1 MLLNLRRRGME
12 ERNQFSWP
20 DYLRLWE
27 QFSFNG
33 HQYVAPG
40 GSFEELSALEGG
52 RNAIVSACIS
62 VRALVFSE
70 VRFVYQGYSSG
81 RPGNMFGTEAL
92 RILERPWPSA
102 TTGDLLA
109 RMEVDASLYG
119 NSYWVRPNGVGELI
133 RLNPVKTIIATAE
146 VVDAETGMP
155 FGYRLVGYSVVN
167 DRHEEVAFFEPS
179 EVAHYR
185 PLADPSHPFRGRSW
199 LSTVLSD
206 VSADNEMTTY
216 KHAFLRNS
224 ATPNMVVKFDPGVS
238 EEAYKKFKERLEA
251 RHQGA
256 GQAFKTLYLG
266 AGADIKMVGSNLE
279 QLAFKAVQGAGET
292 RIAAAAGVPAS
303 ILGISEGLAGS
314 ALNAGNYTAARRR
327 FADGTM
333 RPLWRSAAG
342 ALENL
347 VPPPSGAVR
356 LWYDD
361 RDVSFLQEDVLD
373 AAEIRG
379 KDATTM
385 RTLVD
390 GGFEPTSVISAVTT
404 GDMTLLTHTG
414 TLSVQLQPPS
424 DGTEPDVDDTSED
437 DQDNA

>member
-1 MLLNLRRRGME
+1 MLGNLRRRTEIE

-20 DYLRLWE
+20 DYMRLWE

-33 HQYVAPG
+33 IQYVTPG
-40 GSFEELSALEGG
+40 GNIHELTALQGG
-52 RNAIVSACIS
+52 SNPIVSACIS
-62 VRALVFSE
+62 VRAMVFSE
-70 VRFVYQGYSSG
+70 VRFLFQGFENG
-81 RPGNMFGTEAL
+81 RPGNYFGTEEL
-92 RILERPWPSA
+92 SILERPWASA

-119 NSYWVRPNGVGELI
+119 NSYWVRFNNELI
-133 RLNPVKTIIATAE
+133 RLNPSKVVIASADVIDPNT
-146 VVDAETGMP
+146 DMP
-155 FGYRLVGYSVVN
+155 FGRRIVGYSLVN
-167 DRHEEVAFFEPS
+167 DQGNEIAFFLPS

-185 PLADPSHPFRGRSW
+185 PLADPDHAFRGRSW
-199 LSTVLSD
+199 LSTVLPD
-206 VSADNEMTTY
+206 VTADGEMTTY

-256 GQAFKTLYLG
+256 NQAFKTLYLG
-266 AGADIKMVGSNLE
+266 AGADIKLVGANLE
-279 QLAFKAVQGAGET
+279 QLNFKAVQGAGET

-342 ALENL
+342 ALQNL
-347 VPPPSGAVR
+347 LQVPPGGAR

-379 KDATTM
+379 RDAQTM

-390 GGFEPTSVISAVTT
+390 GGFNPDSVIAAITT
-404 GDMTLLTHTG
+404 GDMSLLTHSG
-414 TLSVQLQPPS
+414 TLSVQLQPP
-424 DGTEPDVDDTSED
+424 GTE
-437 DQDNA
+437 A

>member
-1 MLLNLRRRGME
+1 MLLNLRRRDME

-20 DYLRLWE
+20 DYLRLLE
-27 QFSFNG
+27 QFTFNG
-33 HQYVAPG
+33 TQYLAPG
-40 GSFEELSALEGG
+40 GNIDELNALQGG
-52 RNAIVSACIS
+52 RNPIVAACIA
-62 VRALVFSE
+62 VRGLVFSE
-70 VRFVYQGYSSG
+70 VRFVYQQYQSG

-92 RILERPWPSA
+92 SILERPWPSA

-119 NSYWVRPNGVGELI
+119 NSYWVRPNGIGELI
-133 RLNPVKTIIATAE
+133 RLNPTKVIIATAD
-146 VVDAETGMP
+146 VVNADSGLP
-155 FGYRLVGYSVVN
+155 YGRRLIGYSVVDDN
-167 DRHEEVAFFEPS
+167 NNELAFFEPN
-179 EVAHYR
+179 EVCHYK
-185 PLADPSHPFRGRSW
+185 PLADPSHPFRGQAW
-199 LSTVLSD
+199 LSTVLPD
-206 VSADNEMTTY
+206 VGADNEMTTY
-216 KHAFLRNS
+216 KHAFLKNS

-238 EEAYKKFKERLEA
+238 QEALKKFQERLES

-256 GQAFKTLYLG
+256 RQAFNTLYLG
-266 AGADIKMVGSNLE
+266 AGADIKMVGSTLD
-279 QLAFKAVQGAGET
+279 QLSFKNVQGAGET

-342 ALENL
+342 ALQNL
-347 VPPPSGAVR
+347 VGVPSGGVR

-373 AAEIRG
+373 AADIRG
-379 KDATTM
+379 KDASTM

-390 GGFEPTSVISAVTT
+390 GGFDPDSVIQAVTT

-424 DGTEPDVDDTSED
+424 DGTTPTEAE
-437 DQDNA
+437 Q